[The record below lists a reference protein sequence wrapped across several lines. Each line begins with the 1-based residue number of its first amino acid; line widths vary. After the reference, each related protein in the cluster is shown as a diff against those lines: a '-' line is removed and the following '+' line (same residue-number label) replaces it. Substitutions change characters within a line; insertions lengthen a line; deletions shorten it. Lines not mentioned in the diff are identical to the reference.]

1 MTTNLIVPLRLF
13 IASPEDPNLTF
24 NELEHIKYS
33 KSQNSQ
39 INTFYKLINQHDT
52 YKLKRNAQTSPWRYT
67 SKAQNPLPPLVLF
80 SSCSKKNYILLRA
93 KLKFSFFLFI
103 AISIQHKTILTQ
115 QFSLQKID
123 LKLKLSN
130 NTSQNTFNS
139 LFTCIIKNLSQFN
152 I

>member
-103 AISIQHKTILTQ
+103 AVSIQHKTILTQ
-115 QFSLQKID
+115 QFSLQSKTWNFQTTR
-123 LKLKLSN
+123 LKTHNFFLHVM
-130 NTSQNTFNS
+130 
-139 LFTCIIKNLSQFN
+139 
-152 I
+152 